1 MGSCLLNVAFN
12 WRKVEEDEME
22 ENAFK
27 DDIYNGSDF
36 SASKELRGSRR
47 PKSRGRTRV
56 MDEGGRGDGGIK
68 KRGKETHSRVEYEV
82 SRRRRDG
89 MR

>member
-1 MGSCLLNVAFN
+1 MRWKKTRSKTIFTTVLILARVKSSAGRDAQ
-12 WRKVEEDEME
+12 RAAVE
-22 ENAFK
+22 
-27 DDIYNGSDF
+27 
-36 SASKELRGSRR
+36 RGL
-47 PKSRGRTRV
+47 

-89 MR
+89 TR